1 MTRTLTRPRVLFI
14 GGSGRSGS
22 TLMAR
27 LLGDVD
33 GFVSVGEL
41 RYVWERGFVHN
52 HLCECGQAFRECPF
66 WAEVVDR
73 AFGGFATF
81 DAEAVRRNQ
90 RAVDRIRYVPELLW
104 RGSRTEAFRRHLGEF
119 EKTLELL
126 YSAILDVSG
135 ANVVVD
141 SSSDP
146 TYGFVL
152 RSVELLDVLVVHLV
166 RDSRAVAYSW
176 TRSKKRPEISG
187 RTVYMRQRPPIQ
199 SAVHWGVHNL
209 LLEMLAARDRNVLRV
224 RYEDLVTDPDDVV
237 RSTCAVLGN
246 PGDASSIA
254 VPRHSISGNPMR
266 FESGPL
272 RVQLDDEWI
281 KALATGDRRLVTL
294 ATAPLLARYGYIG
307 RRAR

>member
-1 MTRTLTRPRVLFI
+1 LTLLRPRVLYI

-27 LLGDVD
+27 LLGEVD

-41 RYVWERGFVHN
+41 RYVWERGFVDN

-66 WAEVVDR
+66 WAEVADR
-73 AFGGFATF
+73 AFGGFAAV

-90 RAVDRIRYVPELLW
+90 RSVDRIRYVPELLW
-104 RGSRTEAFRRHLGEF
+104 RGSRTAAFRRHLSAL

-126 YSAILDVSG
+126 YAAILDVSR
-135 ANVVVD
+135 AAVVVD

-152 RSVELLDVLVVHLV
+152 RSVDRLDVRVVHLV

-176 TRSKKRPEISG
+176 TRSKRRPEISG
-187 RTVYMRQRPPIQ
+187 RTAYMRRRSPIQ
-199 SAVHWGVHNL
+199 SAVHWDVHNL
-209 LLEMLAARDRNVLRV
+209 LLEILVARNRSALRV
-224 RYEDLVTDPDDVV
+224 RYEDLVADPDDVV
-237 RSTCAVLGN
+237 RSTCSALGDL
-246 PGDASSIA
+246 GGASSIEM
-254 VPRHSISGNPMR
+254 PRHSISGNPMR
-266 FESGPL
+266 FQSGPL
-272 RVQLDDEWI
+272 RVRLDDEWI
-281 KALATGDRRLVTL
+281 EGLATADHRLVTL

-307 RRAR
+307 RRAQ

>member
-1 MTRTLTRPRVLFI
+1 MRLPRPKVLYI

-41 RYVWERGFVHN
+41 RYVWERGFVDN

-66 WAEVVDR
+66 WAEVADR
-73 AFGGFATF
+73 ALGGFASV
-81 DAEAVRRNQ
+81 DAEAVRSNQ
-90 RAVDRIRYVPELLW
+90 EAVDRIRYVPELLW
-104 RGSRTEAFRRHLGEF
+104 PWSRTKAFRRHHREF
-119 EKTLELL
+119 EEALGQL
-126 YSAILDVSG
+126 YAAILDVSG

-152 RSVELLDVLVVHLV
+152 RSVEPLDVRVVHLV

-176 TRSKKRPEISG
+176 TRSKRRPEISE
-187 RTVYMRQRPPIQ
+187 RTVYMRQRSPIQ
-199 SAVHWGVHNL
+199 SAVHWDAHNL
-209 LLEMLAARDRNVLRV
+209 LLEILTARDRNALRV
-224 RYEDLVTDPDDVV
+224 RYEDLVADPDDVV
-237 RSTCAVLGN
+237 RAACGLFGDL
-246 PGDASSIA
+246 GDAPPIDA
-254 VPRHSISGNPMR
+254 PRHSISGNPMR
-266 FESGPL
+266 FQSGPL

-281 KALATGDRRLVTL
+281 EALPTGDRRLVTL
-294 ATAPLLARYGYIG
+294 TTAPLLARYGYIG

>member
-1 MTRTLTRPRVLFI
+1 MNVPRPRVLYI

-27 LLGDVD
+27 LLGEVD

-41 RYVWERGFVHN
+41 RYVWERGFTDN
-52 HLCECGQAFRECPF
+52 HLCECGHAFRECPF
-66 WAEVVDR
+66 WAEVAER
-73 AFGGFATF
+73 AFGGFAAF

-90 RAVDRIRYVPELLW
+90 RAIDRIRYVPELLW
-104 RGSRTEAFRRHLGEF
+104 RRSRTAAFRRHLGEF
-119 EKTLELL
+119 EKTLEHL
-126 YSAILDVSG
+126 YSAILDISG
-135 ANVVVD
+135 AAVVVD

-152 RSVELLDVLVVHLV
+152 RSLELLDVWVVHLV

-176 TRSKKRPEISG
+176 TRSKPRPEISD
-187 RTVYMRQRPPIQ
+187 RTVYMRRRSPIQ
-199 SAVHWGVHNL
+199 SAVHWDAHNL
-209 LLEMLAARDRNVLRV
+209 LLEILAVRDRHVLRI
-224 RYEDLVTDPDDVV
+224 RYEDLVTDPGAVV
-237 RSTCAVLGN
+237 RSTCETLGN
-246 PGDASSIA
+246 PGGGSA
-254 VPRHSISGNPMR
+254 VETQRHSISGNPMR

-281 KALATGDRRLVTL
+281 DALATRDRRLVTF

-307 RRAR
+307 WFTR